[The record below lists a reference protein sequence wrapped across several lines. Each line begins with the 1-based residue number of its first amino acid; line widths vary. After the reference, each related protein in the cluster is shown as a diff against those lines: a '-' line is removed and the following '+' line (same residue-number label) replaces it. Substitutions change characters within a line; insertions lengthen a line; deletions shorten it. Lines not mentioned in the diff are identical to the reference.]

1 MNNLK
6 IEAER
11 EAQIILNY
19 IKAKDYIS
27 AEVKA
32 KKLIKKFPNYQAVY
46 NVLGLCLQSQKK
58 FSEAIKYYKI
68 AIQNNPNFFIAINNL
83 GLTYHD
89 MGDLKNAQSYY
100 ERAIEINPKFTHPIC
115 NLGNIKKEL
124 NNFEEAIKYYQ
135 LALSINDK
143 QHIIHHNL
151 GMAYQALGKFKDS
164 KKHFELAL
172 KINPKFTR
180 ADRSLSMSLKYDIN
194 NSHLKSM
201 ENKIKDQSL
210 NNFQKIELYFALG
223 KAYEDIK
230 NYKKSF
236 ENYKL
241 GNEIKRDNIKYQIN
255 DDVKLFENI
264 KSSFSNINF
273 QNLDNIGIKSNKMIF
288 ILGMPRSGTT
298 LVEQIIANHKNVY
311 GAGELKDLTDIIRKN
326 FLVNDKIKFPEK
338 FNIEDQDFINNMG
351 TKYIE
356 NLDRYNTN
364 KNCITDKAPLNF
376 RWIGL
381 IKLILPK
388 SKIIHCTRDP
398 KDNCLSLFK
407 NIFVGGQLHYCY
419 TLEETGGYYKLYQ
432 DLMKFW
438 KQLLPDFIY
447 DISYEKLVENQE
459 SESRKL
465 LDFCNLNWDNKCLT
479 FYKNKRGII
488 TASFAQAR
496 KPIYKNSVKSWHK
509 YRNELLPLLKILEK

>member
-6 IEAER
+6 IEAEK

-19 IKAKDYIS
+19 FKAKDYIS

-32 KKLIKKFPNYQAVY
+32 KKLIKKFPNFQAVY
-46 NVLGLCLQSQKK
+46 NLLGLCLQSQKK
-58 FSEAIKYYKI
+58 FLEAIKYYKI
-68 AIQNNPNFFIAINNL
+68 AIQNNPNFFVAINNL
-83 GLTYHD
+83 GLTYHN
-89 MGDLKNAQSYY
+89 MYDLKNAQHYY
-100 ERAIEINPKFTHPIC
+100 ERAIEINPKFTHPIS
-115 NLGNIKKEL
+115 NLGNVKKEL
-124 NNFEEAIKYYQ
+124 NNYEEAIKCYK
-135 LALSINDK
+135 LALSIDNK
-143 QHIIHHNL
+143 LYIVLHNL
-151 GMAYQALGKFKDS
+151 GMAYQALGKFEES
-164 KKHFELAL
+164 KKYFESVL
-172 KINPKFTR
+172 KINSKFTR

-194 NSHLKSM
+194 NPHLKIM

-210 NNFQKIELYFALG
+210 NNFQKIELYFGLG

-241 GNEIKRDNIKYQIN
+241 GNKIKRDAIKYQIN

-264 KSSFSNINF
+264 KNSFSNINF
-273 QNLDNIGIKSNKMIF
+273 QNLENVGNKSNKMIF

-311 GAGELKDLTDIIRKN
+311 GAGELRDLTQIIKEN

-338 FNIEDQDFINNMG
+338 FNIKDQNFFSNMG
-351 TKYIE
+351 TKYLE

-364 KNCITDKAPLNF
+364 KNYITDKAPLNF
-376 RWIGL
+376 KWIGL

-398 KDNCLSLFK
+398 KDTCLSLFK
-407 NIFVGGQLHYCY
+407 NFFEGELNFSYN
-419 TLEETGGYYKLYQ
+419 LEEAGKYYKLYQ
-432 DLMKFW
+432 NLMEFW

-459 SESRKL
+459 FESRKL
-465 LDFCNLNWDNKCLT
+465 LDFCNFDWDKNCLT
-479 FYKNKRGII
+479 FYRNKRGIV
-488 TASFAQAR
+488 TASFAQTR
-496 KPIYKNSVKSWHK
+496 KPIYKNSVKSWQNYK
-509 YRNELLPLLKILEK
+509 NELLPLFKILEK

>member
-1 MNNLK
+1 MDNLK
-6 IEAER
+6 IEAEK

-19 IKAKDYIS
+19 FKAKDYIS

-32 KKLIKKFPNYQAVY
+32 KKLIKKFPNFQAVY
-46 NVLGLCLQSQKK
+46 NLLGLCLQSQKK
-58 FSEAIKYYKI
+58 FLEAIKYYKI
-68 AIQNNPNFFIAINNL
+68 AIQNNPNFFVAINNL
-83 GLTYHD
+83 GLTYHN
-89 MGDLKNAQSYY
+89 MYDLKNAQHYY
-100 ERAIEINPKFTHPIC
+100 ERAIEINPKFTHPIS

-124 NNFEEAIKYYQ
+124 NNYEEAIKCYK
-135 LALSINDK
+135 LALSIDNK
-143 QHIIHHNL
+143 LYIVLHNL
-151 GMAYQALGKFKDS
+151 GMAYQALGKFEES
-164 KKHFELAL
+164 KKYFESVL

-194 NSHLKSM
+194 NPHLKRM

-210 NNFQKIELYFALG
+210 NNFQKIELYFGLG

-241 GNEIKRDNIKYQIN
+241 GNKIKRDAIKYQIN

-264 KSSFSNINF
+264 KNSFSNINF
-273 QNLDNIGIKSNKMIF
+273 QNLENVGNKSNKMIF

-298 LVEQIIANHKNVY
+298 MVEQIIANHKNVY
-311 GAGELKDLTDIIRKN
+311 GAGELRDLTQIIKEN

-338 FNIEDQDFINNMG
+338 FNIKDQNFFSNMG
-351 TKYIE
+351 TKYLE

-364 KNCITDKAPLNF
+364 KNYITDKAPLNF
-376 RWIGL
+376 KWIGL

-398 KDNCLSLFK
+398 KDTCLSLFK
-407 NIFVGGQLHYCY
+407 NFFEGELNFSYN
-419 TLEETGGYYKLYQ
+419 LEEAGKYYKLYQ
-432 DLMKFW
+432 NLMEFW

-459 SESRKL
+459 FESRKL
-465 LDFCNLNWDNKCLT
+465 LDFCNLDWDKNCLT
-479 FYKNKRGII
+479 FYKNKRGIV

-496 KPIYKNSVKSWHK
+496 KPIYKNSVNSWQNYK
-509 YRNELLPLLKILEK
+509 NELLPMFKILEK

>member
-19 IKAKDYIS
+19 FKAKDYIS

-32 KKLIKKFPNYQAVY
+32 KKLIKKFPNFQAVY
-46 NVLGLCLQSQKK
+46 NLLGLCLQSQKK
-58 FSEAIKYYKI
+58 FLEAIKYYKI
-68 AIQNNPNFFIAINNL
+68 AIQNNPNFFVAINNL
-83 GLTYHD
+83 GLTYHN
-89 MGDLKNAQSYY
+89 MYDLKNAQHYY
-100 ERAIEINPKFTHPIC
+100 ERAIEINPKFTHPIS
-115 NLGNIKKEL
+115 NLGNVKKEL
-124 NNFEEAIKYYQ
+124 NNYEEAIKCYK
-135 LALSINDK
+135 LALSIDNK
-143 QHIIHHNL
+143 LYIVIHNL
-151 GMAYQALGKFKDS
+151 GMAYQALGKFKES
-164 KKHFELAL
+164 KKYFESVL

-180 ADRSLSMSLKYDIN
+180 ADRGLSMSLKYDIN
-194 NSHLKSM
+194 NPHLKIM

-210 NNFQKIELYFALG
+210 NNFQKIELHFGLG

-241 GNEIKRDNIKYQIN
+241 GNKIKRDTIKYQIS

-264 KSSFSNINF
+264 KNSFSGIDF
-273 QNLDNIGIKSNKMIF
+273 KNLENVGNKNDKMIF

-311 GAGELKDLTDIIRKN
+311 GAGELRDLTQIIKEN
-326 FLVNDKIKFPEK
+326 FLVNDKIKFPKK
-338 FNIEDQDFINNMG
+338 FNIKDHNFFSNMG
-351 TKYIE
+351 TKYLE

-364 KNCITDKAPLNF
+364 KNYITDKAPLNF
-376 RWIGL
+376 KWIGL

-398 KDNCLSLFK
+398 KDTCLSLFK
-407 NIFVGGQLHYCY
+407 NLFEGELNFSYN
-419 TLEETGGYYKLYQ
+419 LEEAAKYYKLYQ
-432 DLMKFW
+432 NLIEFW

-459 SESRKL
+459 FESRKL
-465 LDFCNLNWDNKCLT
+465 LDFCNLDWDKNCLT
-479 FYKNKRGII
+479 FYRNKRGIV

-496 KPIYKNSVKSWHK
+496 KPIYKNSVKSWQNYK
-509 YRNELLPLLKILEK
+509 NELLPMFKILEK

>member
-1 MNNLK
+1 MDNLK
-6 IEAER
+6 IEAEK

-19 IKAKDYIS
+19 FKARDYIS

-32 KKLIKKFPNYQAVY
+32 KKLIKKFPNFQAVY
-46 NVLGLCLQSQKK
+46 NLLGLCLQSQKK
-58 FSEAIKYYKI
+58 FLEAIKYYKI
-68 AIQNNPNFFIAINNL
+68 AIQNNPNFFVVINNL
-83 GLTYHD
+83 GLTYHN
-89 MGDLKNAQSYY
+89 MYDLKNAQHYY
-100 ERAIEINPKFTHPIC
+100 ERAIEINPKFTHPIS
-115 NLGNIKKEL
+115 NLGNVKKEL
-124 NNFEEAIKYYQ
+124 NNYEEAIKCYK
-135 LALSINDK
+135 LAISIDNK
-143 QHIIHHNL
+143 LYIVLHNL
-151 GMAYQALGKFKDS
+151 GMAYQALGKFEES
-164 KKHFELAL
+164 KKYFESVL
-172 KINPKFTR
+172 KINSKFTR

-194 NSHLKSM
+194 NPHLKIM

-210 NNFQKIELYFALG
+210 NNFQKIELYFGLG

-241 GNEIKRDNIKYQIN
+241 GNKIKRDTIKYQIN
-255 DDVKLFENI
+255 DDVKLFKNI
-264 KSSFSNINF
+264 KNSFSNINF
-273 QNLDNIGIKSNKMIF
+273 QNLENVGNKSNKMIF

-311 GAGELKDLTDIIRKN
+311 GAGELRDLTQIIKEN

-338 FNIEDQDFINNMG
+338 FNIKDQNFFSNMG
-351 TKYIE
+351 TKYLE

-364 KNCITDKAPLNF
+364 KNYITDKAPLNF
-376 RWIGL
+376 KWIGL

-398 KDNCLSLFK
+398 KDICLSLFK
-407 NIFVGGQLHYCY
+407 NIFEGQLNFSYN
-419 TLEETGGYYKLYQ
+419 LEEVGEYHKLYQ
-432 DLMKFW
+432 NLMEFW

-459 SESRKL
+459 FESRKL
-465 LDFCNLNWDNKCLT
+465 LDFCNLDWDKNCLT

-496 KPIYKNSVKSWHK
+496 KPIYKNSVKSWQK
-509 YRNELLPLLKILEK
+509 YENELLPLFKILEK

>member
-1 MNNLK
+1 MDNLK
-6 IEAER
+6 IEAEK

-19 IKAKDYIS
+19 FKAKDYIS

-32 KKLIKKFPNYQAVY
+32 KKLIKKFPNFQAVY
-46 NVLGLCLQSQKK
+46 NLLGLCLQSQKK
-58 FSEAIKYYKI
+58 FLEAIKYYKI
-68 AIQNNPNFFIAINNL
+68 AIQNNPNFFVAINNL
-83 GLTYHD
+83 GLTYHN
-89 MGDLKNAQSYY
+89 MYDLKNAQHYY
-100 ERAIEINPKFTHPIC
+100 ERAIEINPKFTHPIS

-124 NNFEEAIKYYQ
+124 NNYEEAIKCYK
-135 LALSINDK
+135 LALSIDNK
-143 QHIIHHNL
+143 LYIVLHNL
-151 GMAYQALGKFKDS
+151 GMAYQALGKFEES
-164 KKHFELAL
+164 KKYFESVL
-172 KINPKFTR
+172 KNNPKFTR

-194 NSHLKSM
+194 NPHLKSM

-210 NNFQKIELYFALG
+210 NNFQKIELYFGLG

-241 GNEIKRDNIKYQIN
+241 GNKIKRDTIKYQIN

-264 KSSFSNINF
+264 KNSFSNINF
-273 QNLDNIGIKSNKMIF
+273 QNLENVGNKSNKMIF

-298 LVEQIIANHKNVY
+298 MVEQIIANHKNVY
-311 GAGELKDLTDIIRKN
+311 GAGELRDLTQIIKEN

-338 FNIEDQDFINNMG
+338 FNIKDQNFFSNMG
-351 TKYIE
+351 TKYLE

-364 KNCITDKAPLNF
+364 KNYITDKAPLNF
-376 RWIGL
+376 KWIGL

-398 KDNCLSLFK
+398 KDICLSLFK
-407 NIFVGGQLHYCY
+407 NFFEGELNFSYN
-419 TLEETGGYYKLYQ
+419 LEEAGKYYKLYQ
-432 DLMKFW
+432 NLMEFW

-459 SESRKL
+459 FESRKL
-465 LDFCNLNWDNKCLT
+465 LDFCNLDWDKNCLT
-479 FYKNKRGII
+479 FYRNKRGIV

-496 KPIYKNSVKSWHK
+496 KPIYKNSVKSWQNYK
-509 YRNELLPLLKILEK
+509 NELLPMFKILEK

>member
-6 IEAER
+6 IEAEK

-19 IKAKDYIS
+19 FKAKDYIS

-32 KKLIKKFPNYQAVY
+32 KKLIKKFPNFQAVY
-46 NVLGLCLQSQKK
+46 NLLGLCLQSQKK
-58 FSEAIKYYKI
+58 FLEAIKYYKI
-68 AIQNNPNFFIAINNL
+68 AINNNPNFFVAINNL
-83 GLTYHD
+83 GLTYHN
-89 MGDLKNAQSYY
+89 MYDLKNAQHYY
-100 ERAIEINPKFTHPIC
+100 ERAIEINPKFTHPIS
-115 NLGNIKKEL
+115 NLGNVKKEL
-124 NNFEEAIKYYQ
+124 NNYEEAIKCYK
-135 LALSINDK
+135 LALSIDNK
-143 QHIIHHNL
+143 LYIVIHNL
-151 GMAYQALGKFKDS
+151 GLAYQALGRFEES
-164 KKHFELAL
+164 KKYFESVL
-172 KINPKFTR
+172 KINTKFTR

-194 NSHLKSM
+194 NPHLKIM

-210 NNFQKIELYFALG
+210 NDFQKIELHFGLG

-241 GNEIKRDNIKYQIN
+241 GNKIKRDTTKYQIN

-264 KSSFSNINF
+264 KNSFSSIDF
-273 QNLDNIGIKSNKMIF
+273 QNLENVGNKSDKMIF

-311 GAGELKDLTDIIRKN
+311 GAGELRDLTQIIKEN

-338 FNIEDQDFINNMG
+338 FNIKDQNFFSNMG
-351 TKYIE
+351 TKYLE

-364 KNCITDKAPLNF
+364 KNYITDKAPLNF
-376 RWIGL
+376 KWIGL

-398 KDNCLSLFK
+398 KDTCLSLFK
-407 NIFVGGQLHYCY
+407 NFFEGELNFSYN
-419 TLEETGGYYKLYQ
+419 LEEAAKYCKLYQ
-432 DLMKFW
+432 NLMEFW

-459 SESRKL
+459 FESRKL
-465 LDFCNLNWDNKCLT
+465 LNFCNLDWDKNCLT
-479 FYKNKRGII
+479 FYINKRGIV

-496 KPIYKNSVKSWHK
+496 KPIYKNSVKSWQNYK
-509 YRNELLPLLKILEK
+509 NELLPMFKILEK

>member
-1 MNNLK
+1 MDNLK
-6 IEAER
+6 KEAEK

-19 IKAKDYIS
+19 FNTEDYIS

-46 NVLGLCLQSQKK
+46 NLLGLCLQAQKK
-58 FSEAIKYYKI
+58 FSEAMKYYKI
-68 AIQNNPNFFIAINNL
+68 AIQNNPNFFVAINNL
-83 GLTYHD
+83 GLTYHN

-100 ERAIEINPKFTHPIC
+100 ERAIEINPKFTHPIS

-124 NNFEEAIKYYQ
+124 NNYEEAIKCYK
-135 LALSINDK
+135 LALSIDNK
-143 QHIIHHNL
+143 LYIVLHNL
-151 GMAYQALGKFKDS
+151 GMAYQALGKFEES
-164 KKHFELAL
+164 KKYFESVL
-172 KINPKFTR
+172 KINSKFTR

-194 NSHLKSM
+194 NPHLKIM

-210 NNFQKIELYFALG
+210 NNFQKGELYFALG

-241 GNEIKRDNIKYQIN
+241 GNKIKRDAIKYQIN

-264 KSSFSNINF
+264 KNSFSNINF
-273 QNLDNIGIKSNKMIF
+273 QNLENVGNKSNKMIF

-311 GAGELKDLTDIIRKN
+311 GAGELRDLTQIIKEN

-338 FNIEDQDFINNMG
+338 FNIKDQNFFSNMG
-351 TKYIE
+351 TKYLE
-356 NLDRYNTN
+356 NLDRYNTK
-364 KNCITDKAPLNF
+364 KNYITDKAPLNF
-376 RWIGL
+376 KWIGL

-398 KDNCLSLFK
+398 KDICLSLFK
-407 NIFVGGQLHYCY
+407 NIFEGQLNFSYN
-419 TLEETGGYYKLYQ
+419 LEEVGEYHKLYQ
-432 DLMKFW
+432 NLMEFW

-447 DISYEKLVENQE
+447 DISYEKLVKNQE
-459 SESRKL
+459 FESRKL
-465 LDFCNLNWDNKCLT
+465 LDFCNLDWDKNCLT

-496 KPIYKNSVKSWHK
+496 KPIYKNSVKSWQK
-509 YRNELLPLLKILEK
+509 YENELLPLFKILEK

>member
-1 MNNLK
+1 MDNLK
-6 IEAER
+6 IEAEK
-11 EAQIILNY
+11 EAQVILNY
-19 IKAKDYIS
+19 FKAQDYIS

-32 KKLIKKFPNYQAVY
+32 KKLIKKFPNFQAVY
-46 NVLGLCLQSQKK
+46 NLLGLCLQSQKK
-58 FSEAIKYYKI
+58 FLEAIKYYKI
-68 AIQNNPNFFIAINNL
+68 AIQNNPNFFVAINNL
-83 GLTYHD
+83 GLTYHN
-89 MGDLKNAQSYY
+89 MYDLKNAQHYY
-100 ERAIEINPKFTHPIC
+100 ERAIEINPKFTHPIS

-124 NNFEEAIKYYQ
+124 NNYEEAIKCYK
-135 LALSINDK
+135 LALSIDNK
-143 QHIIHHNL
+143 LYIVLHNL
-151 GMAYQALGKFKDS
+151 GMAYQALGKFEES
-164 KKHFELAL
+164 KKYFETVL
-172 KINPKFTR
+172 KNNPKFTR

-194 NSHLKSM
+194 NPHLKSM

-210 NNFQKIELYFALG
+210 NNFQKIELYFGLG

-241 GNEIKRDNIKYQIN
+241 GNKIKRDAIKYQIN

-264 KSSFSNINF
+264 KNSFSNINF
-273 QNLDNIGIKSNKMIF
+273 QNLENVGNKSNKMIF

-298 LVEQIIANHKNVY
+298 MVEQIIANHKNVY
-311 GAGELKDLTDIIRKN
+311 GAGELRDLTQIIKEN

-338 FNIEDQDFINNMG
+338 FNIKDQNFFSNMG
-351 TKYIE
+351 TKYLE

-364 KNCITDKAPLNF
+364 KNYITDKAPLNF
-376 RWIGL
+376 KWIGL

-398 KDNCLSLFK
+398 KDTCLSLFK
-407 NIFVGGQLHYCY
+407 NFFEGELNFSYN
-419 TLEETGGYYKLYQ
+419 LEEAGKYYKLYQ
-432 DLMKFW
+432 NLMEFW

-459 SESRKL
+459 FESRKL
-465 LDFCNLNWDNKCLT
+465 LDFCNLDWDKNCLT
-479 FYKNKRGII
+479 FYRNKRGIV

-496 KPIYKNSVKSWHK
+496 KPIYKNSVNSWQNYK
-509 YRNELLPLLKILEK
+509 NELLPMFKILEK

>member
-1 MNNLK
+1 MDNLK
-6 IEAER
+6 IEAEK

-19 IKAKDYIS
+19 FKAKDYIS

-32 KKLIKKFPNYQAVY
+32 KKLIKKFPNFQAVY
-46 NVLGLCLQSQKK
+46 NLLGLCLQSQKK
-58 FSEAIKYYKI
+58 FLEAIKYYKI
-68 AIQNNPNFFIAINNL
+68 AIQNNPNFFVAINNL
-83 GLTYHD
+83 GLTYHN
-89 MGDLKNAQSYY
+89 MYDLKNAQHYY
-100 ERAIEINPKFTHPIC
+100 ERAIEINPKFTHPIS
-115 NLGNIKKEL
+115 NLGNVKKEL
-124 NNFEEAIKYYQ
+124 NNYEEAIKCYK
-135 LALSINDK
+135 LALSFDNKLYIVL
-143 QHIIHHNL
+143 HNL
-151 GMAYQALGKFKDS
+151 GMAYQALGKFEES
-164 KKHFELAL
+164 KKYFESVL
-172 KINPKFTR
+172 KINSKFTR

-194 NSHLKSM
+194 NPHLKIM

-210 NNFQKIELYFALG
+210 NNFQKIELYFGLG

-241 GNEIKRDNIKYQIN
+241 GNKIKRDTTKYQIK
-255 DDVKLFENI
+255 DDVILFENI

-273 QNLDNIGIKSNKMIF
+273 QNLENVGNKSNKMIF

-311 GAGELKDLTDIIRKN
+311 CAGELRDLTQIIKEN

-338 FNIEDQDFINNMG
+338 FNIKDHNFFSNMG
-351 TKYIE
+351 TKYLE

-364 KNCITDKAPLNF
+364 KNYITDKAPLNF
-376 RWIGL
+376 KWIGL

-398 KDNCLSLFK
+398 KDTCLSLFK
-407 NIFVGGQLHYCY
+407 NFFEGELNFSYN
-419 TLEETGGYYKLYQ
+419 LEEAGKYYKLYQ
-432 DLMKFW
+432 NLMEFW

-459 SESRKL
+459 FESRKL
-465 LDFCNLNWDNKCLT
+465 LDFCNFDWDKNCLT
-479 FYKNKRGII
+479 FYRNKRGIV

-496 KPIYKNSVKSWHK
+496 KPIYKNSVKSWQNYK
-509 YRNELLPLLKILEK
+509 NELLPMFKILEK

>member
-6 IEAER
+6 IEAEK

-19 IKAKDYIS
+19 FKAKDYIS

-32 KKLIKKFPNYQAVY
+32 KKLIKKFPNFQAVY
-46 NVLGLCLQSQKK
+46 NLLGLCLQSQKK
-58 FSEAIKYYKI
+58 FLEAIKYYKI
-68 AIQNNPNFFIAINNL
+68 AIQNNPNFFVAINNL
-83 GLTYHD
+83 GLTYHN
-89 MGDLKNAQSYY
+89 MHDLKNAQHYY
-100 ERAIEINPKFTHPIC
+100 ERAIEINPKFTHPIS

-124 NNFEEAIKYYQ
+124 NNYEEAIKYYK
-135 LALSINDK
+135 LALSIDNK
-143 QHIIHHNL
+143 LYIVLHNL
-151 GMAYQALGKFKDS
+151 GMAYQALGKFEES
-164 KKHFELAL
+164 KKYFESVL
-172 KINPKFTR
+172 KINSKFTR

-194 NSHLKSM
+194 NPHLKIM

-210 NNFQKIELYFALG
+210 NNFQKIELYFGLG

-241 GNEIKRDNIKYQIN
+241 GNKIKRDAIKYQIN

-264 KSSFSNINF
+264 KNSFSNINF
-273 QNLDNIGIKSNKMIF
+273 QNLENVGNKSNKMIF

-311 GAGELKDLTDIIRKN
+311 GAGELRDLTQIIKEN

-338 FNIEDQDFINNMG
+338 FNIKDQNFFSNMG
-351 TKYIE
+351 TKYLE

-364 KNCITDKAPLNF
+364 KNYITDKAPLNF
-376 RWIGL
+376 KWIGL

-398 KDNCLSLFK
+398 KDTCLSLFK
-407 NIFVGGQLHYCY
+407 NFFEGELNFSYN
-419 TLEETGGYYKLYQ
+419 LEEAGKYYKLYQ
-432 DLMKFW
+432 NLMEFW

-459 SESRKL
+459 FESRKL
-465 LDFCNLNWDNKCLT
+465 LDFCNLDWDKNCLT
-479 FYKNKRGII
+479 FYRNKRGIV

-496 KPIYKNSVKSWHK
+496 KPIYKNSVNSWQNYK
-509 YRNELLPLLKILEK
+509 NELLPLFKILEK

>member
-1 MNNLK
+1 MDNLK
-6 IEAER
+6 IEAEK
-11 EAQIILNY
+11 EAQVILNY
-19 IKAKDYIS
+19 FKAKDYIS

-32 KKLIKKFPNYQAVY
+32 KKLIKKFPNFQAVY
-46 NVLGLCLQSQKK
+46 NLLGLCLQSQKK
-58 FSEAIKYYKI
+58 FLEAIKYYKI
-68 AIQNNPNFFIAINNL
+68 AIQNNPNFFVVINNL
-83 GLTYHD
+83 GLTYHN
-89 MGDLKNAQSYY
+89 MYDLKNAQHYY
-100 ERAIEINPKFTHPIC
+100 ERAIEINPKFTHPIS

-124 NNFEEAIKYYQ
+124 NNYEEAIKCYK
-135 LALSINDK
+135 LALSIDNK
-143 QHIIHHNL
+143 LYIVLHNL
-151 GMAYQALGKFKDS
+151 GMAYQALGKFEES
-164 KKHFELAL
+164 KKYFESVL

-194 NSHLKSM
+194 NPHLKIM

-210 NNFQKIELYFALG
+210 NNFQKIELYFGLG

-241 GNEIKRDNIKYQIN
+241 GNKIKRDTIKYQIN
-255 DDVKLFENI
+255 DDVKLFKNI
-264 KSSFSNINF
+264 KNSFSNINF
-273 QNLDNIGIKSNKMIF
+273 QNLENVGNKSNKMIF

-311 GAGELKDLTDIIRKN
+311 GAGELRDLTQIIKEN

-338 FNIEDQDFINNMG
+338 FNIKDQNFFSNMG
-351 TKYIE
+351 TKYLE

-364 KNCITDKAPLNF
+364 KNYITDKAPLNF
-376 RWIGL
+376 KWIGL

-398 KDNCLSLFK
+398 KDICLSLFK
-407 NIFVGGQLHYCY
+407 NFFEGELNFSYN
-419 TLEETGGYYKLYQ
+419 LEEAGKYYKLYQ
-432 DLMKFW
+432 NLMEFW

-447 DISYEKLVENQE
+447 DISYENLVENQE
-459 SESRKL
+459 LESRKL
-465 LDFCNLNWDNKCLT
+465 LDFCNLDWDKNCLT

-496 KPIYKNSVKSWHK
+496 KPIYKNSVKSWQK
-509 YRNELLPLLKILEK
+509 YENELLPLFKILEK

>member
-19 IKAKDYIS
+19 FKAKDYIS

-32 KKLIKKFPNYQAVY
+32 KKLIKKFPNFQALY
-46 NVLGLCLQSQKK
+46 NLLGLCLQSQKK
-58 FSEAIKYYKI
+58 FQEAIKYYKI
-68 AIQNNPNFFIAINNL
+68 AIQNNPNFFVAINNL
-83 GLTYHD
+83 GLTYHN
-89 MGDLKNAQSYY
+89 MYDLKNAQHYY
-100 ERAIEINPKFTHPIC
+100 ERAIEINPKFTHPIS
-115 NLGNIKKEL
+115 NLGNVKKEL
-124 NNFEEAIKYYQ
+124 NNYEEAIKCYK
-135 LALSINDK
+135 LALSIDNK
-143 QHIIHHNL
+143 LYIVIHNL
-151 GMAYQALGKFKDS
+151 GMAYQALGKFEES
-164 KKHFELAL
+164 KKYFESVL
-172 KINPKFTR
+172 KINSKFTR

-194 NSHLKSM
+194 NPHLKIM

-210 NNFQKIELYFALG
+210 NDFQKIELHFGLG

-241 GNEIKRDNIKYQIN
+241 GNKIKRDAIKYQIN

-264 KSSFSNINF
+264 KNSFSSIDF
-273 QNLDNIGIKSNKMIF
+273 QNLENIGNKSNKMIF

-298 LVEQIIANHKNVY
+298 LVEQIIANHKSVY
-311 GAGELKDLTDIIRKN
+311 GAGELRDLTQIIRKN
-326 FLVNDKIKFPEK
+326 FLVNNKIKFPEK
-338 FNIEDQDFINNMG
+338 FNIKDQNFFSNMG
-351 TKYIE
+351 TKYLE

-364 KNCITDKAPLNF
+364 KNYITDKAPLNF
-376 RWIGL
+376 KWIGL
-381 IKLILPK
+381 VKLILPK

-398 KDNCLSLFK
+398 KDTCLSLFK
-407 NIFVGGQLHYCY
+407 NFFEGELNFSYN
-419 TLEETGGYYKLYQ
+419 LEEAAKYCKLYQ
-432 DLMKFW
+432 NLMEFW

-459 SESRKL
+459 FESKKL
-465 LDFCNLNWDNKCLT
+465 LDFCNLDWDKNCLT
-479 FYKNKRGII
+479 FYRNKRGIV

-496 KPIYKNSVKSWHK
+496 KPIYKNSVKSWQNYK
-509 YRNELLPLLKILEK
+509 NELLPMFKILEK

>member
-6 IEAER
+6 IEAEK

-19 IKAKDYIS
+19 FKAKDYIS

-32 KKLIKKFPNYQAVY
+32 KKLIKKFPNFQAVY
-46 NVLGLCLQSQKK
+46 NLLGLCLQSQKK
-58 FSEAIKYYKI
+58 FLEAIKYYKI
-68 AIQNNPNFFIAINNL
+68 AIQNNPNFFVAINNL
-83 GLTYHD
+83 GLTYHN
-89 MGDLKNAQSYY
+89 MYDLKNAQHYY
-100 ERAIEINPKFTHPIC
+100 ERAIEINPKFTHPIS

-124 NNFEEAIKYYQ
+124 NNYEEAIKCYK
-135 LALSINDK
+135 LALSIDNK
-143 QHIIHHNL
+143 LYIVLHNL
-151 GMAYQALGKFKDS
+151 GMAYQALGKFEES
-164 KKHFELAL
+164 KKYFESVL

-194 NSHLKSM
+194 SSHLKSM

-223 KAYEDIK
+223 RAYGDIK

-241 GNEIKRDNIKYQIN
+241 GNKIKRDAIKYHTN

-264 KSSFSNINF
+264 KNSFSNIDF
-273 QNLDNIGIKSNKMIF
+273 QNLENVGNKSNKMIF

-298 LVEQIIANHKNVY
+298 LVEQIIANHKSVY
-311 GAGELKDLTDIIRKN
+311 GAGELRDLTQIIKEN
-326 FLVNDKIKFPEK
+326 FLVKGKIKFPEK
-338 FNIEDQDFINNMG
+338 FNIKDHNFFSNMG
-351 TKYIE
+351 TKYLE

-364 KNCITDKAPLNF
+364 KNYITDKAPLNF
-376 RWIGL
+376 KYIGL

-388 SKIIHCTRDP
+388 SKIIHCIRDP
-398 KDNCLSLFK
+398 KDTCLSLFK
-407 NIFVGGQLHYCY
+407 NFFEGDLNFSYN
-419 TLEETGGYYKLYQ
+419 LEEASKYYKLYQ
-432 DLMKFW
+432 NLMEFW

-447 DISYEKLVENQE
+447 DNSYEKLVENQE
-459 SESRKL
+459 FESRKL
-465 LDFCNLNWDNKCLT
+465 LDFCNLDWDKNCLT
-479 FYKNKRGII
+479 FYRNKRGII

-496 KPIYKNSVKSWHK
+496 KPIYKNSVKSWQNYK
-509 YRNELLPLLKILEK
+509 NELLPMFKILEK

>member
-1 MNNLK
+1 MDNLK
-6 IEAER
+6 IEAEK

-19 IKAKDYIS
+19 FKAKDYIS

-32 KKLIKKFPNYQAVY
+32 KKLIKKFPNFQAVY
-46 NVLGLCLQSQKK
+46 NLLGLCLQSQKK
-58 FSEAIKYYKI
+58 FLEAIKYYKI
-68 AIQNNPNFFIAINNL
+68 AIQNNPNFFVAINNL
-83 GLTYHD
+83 GLTYHN
-89 MGDLKNAQSYY
+89 MYDLKNAQHYY
-100 ERAIEINPKFTHPIC
+100 ERAIEINPKFTHPIS
-115 NLGNIKKEL
+115 NLGNVKKEL
-124 NNFEEAIKYYQ
+124 NNYEEAIKCYK
-135 LALSINDK
+135 LALSIDNK
-143 QHIIHHNL
+143 LYIVLHNL
-151 GMAYQALGKFKDS
+151 GMAYQALGKFEES
-164 KKHFELAL
+164 KKYFESVL
-172 KINPKFTR
+172 KNNPKFTR

-194 NSHLKSM
+194 NLHLKSM

-210 NNFQKIELYFALG
+210 NNFQKIELYFGLG

-241 GNEIKRDNIKYQIN
+241 GNKIKRDTIKYQIN

-264 KSSFSNINF
+264 KNSFSNINLK
-273 QNLDNIGIKSNKMIF
+273 NLENVGNKNNKMIF

-311 GAGELKDLTDIIRKN
+311 GAGELRDLTQIIKGN

-338 FNIEDQDFINNMG
+338 FNIKDQNFFSNMG
-351 TKYIE
+351 TKYLE

-364 KNCITDKAPLNF
+364 KNYITDKAPLNF
-376 RWIGL
+376 KWIGL

-398 KDNCLSLFK
+398 KDTCLSLFK
-407 NIFVGGQLHYCY
+407 NFFEGELNFSYN
-419 TLEETGGYYKLYQ
+419 LEEAGKYYKLYQ
-432 DLMKFW
+432 NLMEFW

-459 SESRKL
+459 FESRKL
-465 LDFCNLNWDNKCLT
+465 LDFCNLDWDKNCLT
-479 FYKNKRGII
+479 FYKNKRGIV

-496 KPIYKNSVKSWHK
+496 KPIYKNSVNSWQNYK
-509 YRNELLPLLKILEK
+509 NELLPIFKILEK

>member
-1 MNNLK
+1 MDNLK
-6 IEAER
+6 IEAEK
-11 EAQIILNY
+11 EAQVVLNY
-19 IKAKDYIS
+19 FKAQDYIS

-32 KKLIKKFPNYQAVY
+32 KKLIKKFPNFQAVY
-46 NVLGLCLQSQKK
+46 NLLGLCLQSQKK
-58 FSEAIKYYKI
+58 FLEAIKYYKI
-68 AIQNNPNFFIAINNL
+68 AINNNPNFFVAINNL
-83 GLTYHD
+83 GLTYHN
-89 MGDLKNAQSYY
+89 MYDLKNAQHYY
-100 ERAIEINPKFTHPIC
+100 ERAIEINPKFTHPIS

-124 NNFEEAIKYYQ
+124 NNYEEAIKCYK
-135 LALSINDK
+135 LALSIDNK
-143 QHIIHHNL
+143 LYIVLHNL
-151 GMAYQALGKFKDS
+151 GMAYQALGKFEES
-164 KKHFELAL
+164 KKYFETVL
-172 KINPKFTR
+172 KNNPKFTR

-194 NSHLKSM
+194 NPHLKSM

-210 NNFQKIELYFALG
+210 NNFQKIELYFGLG

-241 GNEIKRDNIKYQIN
+241 GNKIKRDAIKYQIN

-273 QNLDNIGIKSNKMIF
+273 QNLGDIGNKSNKMIF

-298 LVEQIIANHKNVY
+298 MVEQIIANHKNVY
-311 GAGELKDLTDIIRKN
+311 GAGELRDLTQIIKEN

-338 FNIEDQDFINNMG
+338 FNIKDHNFFSNMG
-351 TKYIE
+351 TKYLE
-356 NLDRYNTN
+356 NLDRYDTN
-364 KNCITDKAPLNF
+364 KNYITDKAPLNF
-376 RWIGL
+376 KWIGL

-398 KDNCLSLFK
+398 KDICLSLFK
-407 NIFVGGQLHYCY
+407 NFFEGELNFSYS
-419 TLEETGGYYKLYQ
+419 LEEAGKYYKLYQ
-432 DLMKFW
+432 NLMEFW

-459 SESRKL
+459 PESRKL
-465 LDFCNLNWDNKCLT
+465 LDFCNLDWDKNCLT
-479 FYKNKRGII
+479 FYKNKRGIV

-496 KPIYKNSVKSWHK
+496 KPIYKNSVKSWQK
-509 YRNELLPLLKILEK
+509 YKSELLPLFNTLEK

>member
-1 MNNLK
+1 MDNLK
-6 IEAER
+6 IEAEK

-19 IKAKDYIS
+19 FKAKDYIS

-32 KKLIKKFPNYQAVY
+32 KKLIKKFPNFQAVY
-46 NVLGLCLQSQKK
+46 NLLGLCLQSQKK
-58 FSEAIKYYKI
+58 FLEAIKYYKI
-68 AIQNNPNFFIAINNL
+68 AIQNNPNFFVAINNL
-83 GLTYHD
+83 GLTYHN
-89 MGDLKNAQSYY
+89 MYDLKNAQHYY
-100 ERAIEINPKFTHPIC
+100 ERAIEINPKFTHPIS

-124 NNFEEAIKYYQ
+124 NNYEEAIKCYK
-135 LALSINDK
+135 LALSIDNK
-143 QHIIHHNL
+143 LYIVLHNL
-151 GMAYQALGKFKDS
+151 GMAYQALGRFEES
-164 KKHFELAL
+164 KKYFESVL

-194 NSHLKSM
+194 NPHLKSM

-210 NNFQKIELYFALG
+210 NNFQKIELYFGLG

-241 GNEIKRDNIKYQIN
+241 GNKIKRDTIKYQIN
-255 DDVKLFENI
+255 DDVKLFKNI
-264 KSSFSNINF
+264 KNSFSNINF
-273 QNLDNIGIKSNKMIF
+273 QNLENVGNKSNKMIF

-311 GAGELKDLTDIIRKN
+311 GAGELRDLTQIIKEN
-326 FLVNDKIKFPEK
+326 FLVNDKIKYPEK
-338 FNIEDQDFINNMG
+338 FNIKDQNFFSNMG
-351 TKYIE
+351 TKYLE

-364 KNCITDKAPLNF
+364 KNYITDKAPLNF
-376 RWIGL
+376 KWIGL

-398 KDNCLSLFK
+398 KDTCLSLFK
-407 NIFVGGQLHYCY
+407 NFFEGELNFSYN
-419 TLEETGGYYKLYQ
+419 LEEAGKYYKLYQ
-432 DLMKFW
+432 NLMEFW

-459 SESRKL
+459 FESRKL
-465 LDFCNLNWDNKCLT
+465 LDFCNLDWDKNCLT
-479 FYKNKRGII
+479 FYKNKRGIV

-496 KPIYKNSVKSWHK
+496 KPIYKNSVNSWQNYK
-509 YRNELLPLLKILEK
+509 NELLPIFKILEK

>member
-1 MNNLK
+1 MDNLK
-6 IEAER
+6 IEAEK
-11 EAQIILNY
+11 EAQVILNY
-19 IKAKDYIS
+19 FKAQDYIS

-32 KKLIKKFPNYQAVY
+32 KKLIKKFPNFQAVY
-46 NVLGLCLQSQKK
+46 NLLGLCLQSQKK
-58 FSEAIKYYKI
+58 FLEAIKYYKI
-68 AIQNNPNFFIAINNL
+68 AIQNNPNFFVAINNL
-83 GLTYHD
+83 GLTYHN
-89 MGDLKNAQSYY
+89 MYDLKNAQHYY
-100 ERAIEINPKFTHPIC
+100 ERAIEINPKFTHPIS

-124 NNFEEAIKYYQ
+124 NNYEEAIKCYK
-135 LALSINDK
+135 LALSIDNK
-143 QHIIHHNL
+143 LYIVLHNL
-151 GMAYQALGKFKDS
+151 GMAYQALGKFEES
-164 KKHFELAL
+164 KKYFETVL
-172 KINPKFTR
+172 KNNPKFTR

-194 NSHLKSM
+194 NPHLKSM

-210 NNFQKIELYFALG
+210 NNFQKIELYFGLG

-241 GNEIKRDNIKYQIN
+241 GNKIKRDAIKYQIN

-264 KSSFSNINF
+264 KNSFSNINF
-273 QNLDNIGIKSNKMIF
+273 QNLENVGNKSNKMIF

-298 LVEQIIANHKNVY
+298 MVEQIIANHKNVY
-311 GAGELKDLTDIIRKN
+311 GAGELRDLTQIIKEN

-338 FNIEDQDFINNMG
+338 LNIKDQNFFNNMG
-351 TKYIE
+351 TKYLE
-356 NLDRYNTN
+356 NLDRYVTN
-364 KNCITDKAPLNF
+364 KNYITDKAPLNF
-376 RWIGL
+376 KWIGL

-398 KDNCLSLFK
+398 KDICLSLFK
-407 NIFVGGQLHYCY
+407 NFFEGELNFSYS
-419 TLEETGGYYKLYQ
+419 LEEAGKYYKLYQ
-432 DLMKFW
+432 NLMEFW

-465 LDFCNLNWDNKCLT
+465 LDFCNLDWDKNCLT

-488 TASFAQAR
+488 TVSFAQVR
-496 KPIYKNSVKSWHK
+496 KPIYKNSVKSWQK
-509 YRNELLPLLKILEK
+509 YEGDLLPLFKILKK

>member
-1 MNNLK
+1 MDNLK
-6 IEAER
+6 IEAEK

-19 IKAKDYIS
+19 FKAKDYIS

-32 KKLIKKFPNYQAVY
+32 KKLIKKFPNFQAVY
-46 NVLGLCLQSQKK
+46 NLLGLCLQSQKK
-58 FSEAIKYYKI
+58 FLEAIKYYKI
-68 AIQNNPNFFIAINNL
+68 AIQNNPNFFVAINNL
-83 GLTYHD
+83 GLTYHN
-89 MGDLKNAQSYY
+89 MYDLKNAQHYY
-100 ERAIEINPKFTHPIC
+100 ERAIEINPKFTHPIS

-124 NNFEEAIKYYQ
+124 NNYEEAIKCYK
-135 LALSINDK
+135 LALSIDNK
-143 QHIIHHNL
+143 LYIVLHNL
-151 GMAYQALGKFKDS
+151 GMAYQALGKFEES
-164 KKHFELAL
+164 KKYFETVL
-172 KINPKFTR
+172 KNNPKFTR

-194 NSHLKSM
+194 NPHLKSM

-210 NNFQKIELYFALG
+210 NNFQKIELYFGLG

-241 GNEIKRDNIKYQIN
+241 GNKIKRDAIKYQIN

-264 KSSFSNINF
+264 KNSFSNINF
-273 QNLDNIGIKSNKMIF
+273 QNLENVGNKSNKMIF

-311 GAGELKDLTDIIRKN
+311 GAGELRDLTQIIKEN

-338 FNIEDQDFINNMG
+338 FNIKDQNFFSNMG
-351 TKYIE
+351 TKYLE

-364 KNCITDKAPLNF
+364 KNYITDKAPLNF
-376 RWIGL
+376 KWIGL

-398 KDNCLSLFK
+398 KDTCLSLFK
-407 NIFVGGQLHYCY
+407 NFFEGELNFSYN
-419 TLEETGGYYKLYQ
+419 LEEAGKYYKLYQ
-432 DLMKFW
+432 NLMEFW

-459 SESRKL
+459 FESRKL
-465 LDFCNLNWDNKCLT
+465 LDFCNLDWDKNCLT
-479 FYKNKRGII
+479 FYRNKRGIV

-496 KPIYKNSVKSWHK
+496 KPIYKNSVNSWQNYK
-509 YRNELLPLLKILEK
+509 NELLPMFKILEK

>member
-1 MNNLK
+1 MDNLK
-6 IEAER
+6 IEAEK

-19 IKAKDYIS
+19 FKAKDYIS

-32 KKLIKKFPNYQAVY
+32 KKLIKKFPNFQAVY
-46 NVLGLCLQSQKK
+46 NLLGLCLQSQKK
-58 FSEAIKYYKI
+58 FLEAIKYYKI
-68 AIQNNPNFFIAINNL
+68 AIQNNPNFFVAINNL
-83 GLTYHD
+83 GLTYHN
-89 MGDLKNAQSYY
+89 MYDLKNAQHYY
-100 ERAIEINPKFTHPIC
+100 ERAIEINPKFTHPIS

-124 NNFEEAIKYYQ
+124 NNYEEAIKCYK
-135 LALSINDK
+135 LALSIDNK
-143 QHIIHHNL
+143 LYIVLHNL
-151 GMAYQALGKFKDS
+151 GMAYQALGKFEES
-164 KKHFELAL
+164 KKYFESVL

-194 NSHLKSM
+194 NPHLKIM

-210 NNFQKIELYFALG
+210 NNFQKIELYFGLG

-241 GNEIKRDNIKYQIN
+241 GNKIKRDAIKYQIN

-264 KSSFSNINF
+264 KKSFSNINF
-273 QNLDNIGIKSNKMIF
+273 QNLENVGNKSNKMIF

-311 GAGELKDLTDIIRKN
+311 GAGELRDLTQIIKEN

-338 FNIEDQDFINNMG
+338 FNIKDQNFFSNMG
-351 TKYIE
+351 TKYLE

-364 KNCITDKAPLNF
+364 KNYITDKAPLNF
-376 RWIGL
+376 KWIGL

-398 KDNCLSLFK
+398 KDTCLSLFK
-407 NIFVGGQLHYCY
+407 NFFEGELNFSYN
-419 TLEETGGYYKLYQ
+419 LEEAGKYYKLYQ
-432 DLMKFW
+432 NLMEFW

-459 SESRKL
+459 PESRKL
-465 LDFCNLNWDNKCLT
+465 LDFCNLDWDKNCLT
-479 FYKNKRGII
+479 FYKNKRGIV

-496 KPIYKNSVKSWHK
+496 KPIYKNSVKSWQK
-509 YRNELLPLLKILEK
+509 YKGELLPLFNTLEK